1 MAFALGPA
9 AATAPAA
16 VDVESLLWELRDLV
30 RGLGQV
36 RFHVSCV
43 STSSH

>member
-9 AATAPAA
+9 AAAASAA
-16 VDVESLLWELRDLV
+16 VDIESLLWELRDLL

-36 RFHVSCV
+36 RSATRCAL
-43 STSSH
+43 SAWR